1 MDGIQIKLYHGSG
14 TGGLPTLEPR
24 LLPKNSEGPASE
36 EKWGLARPQGEGGLT
51 PTKPEN
57 AASALF
63 DRWQAYCPLSTEG
76 NLYLTANAVVA
87 SFYMV
92 KAVEPPYYWAPYGF
106 DAEGIP
112 VYHELYP
119 DALHAVYAGKRGYLY
134 RVEAAEEQIAP
145 LQGIPGAYT
154 AAVPF
159 PVAGCEELPDV
170 YEWLLRAE
178 AEKLLCVGRFDE
190 KTQEE
195 LSRWYEQ
202 IGAEARSLHLPQNPD
217 CSYARFLRENIPQAW
232 GKSGA

>member
-1 MDGIQIKLYHGSG
+1 MESRSSSTTALEPAAFQRWSPVCSRKTPKDLPAKKN
-14 TGGLPTLEPR
+14 GGL
-24 LLPKNSEGPASE
+24 AS
-36 EKWGLARPQGEGGLT
+36 
-51 PTKPEN
+51 
-57 AASALF
+57 
-63 DRWQAYCPLSTEG
+63 
-76 NLYLTANAVVA
+76 AVVA

-106 DAEGIP
+106 DAEGTL

-145 LQGIPGAYT
+145 LQEIPGAYT

-178 AEKLLCVGRFDE
+178 AEKLLCVSRFHE

>member
-92 KAVEPPYYWAPYGF
+92 KAVDPPYY
-106 DAEGIP
+106 
-112 VYHELYP
+112 
-119 DALHAVYAGKRGYLY
+119 
-134 RVEAAEEQIAP
+134 
-145 LQGIPGAYT
+145 
-154 AAVPF
+154 
-159 PVAGCEELPDV
+159 
-170 YEWLLRAE
+170 
-178 AEKLLCVGRFDE
+178 
-190 KTQEE
+190 
-195 LSRWYEQ
+195 
-202 IGAEARSLHLPQNPD
+202 
-217 CSYARFLRENIPQAW
+217 
-232 GKSGA
+232 